1 MLKMLLNNN
10 DVVFERDMKIY
21 CNNDLKLGASK
32 ASLTI
37 IDLDA
42 GLPKG
47 NYMFSANER
56 LVEMRLFTGKT
67 YIINSLLHGYYSP
80 ICVLNAGLLDNVEMI
95 YHDIDELKNNK
106 TTLPLVLVD
115 YLGKNS
121 VTLADKSY
129 YELNNIA
136 DFMKNN
142 PNYMVEIISNVD
154 IDDVEK
160 AYNLS
165 QSRSC
170 AIKDY
175 IVSIGV
181 DKDRIIASGFANTA
195 YLSESDTV
203 YQTEIRI
210 W

>member
-1 MLKMLLNNN
+1 MVYHN
-10 DVVFERDMKIY
+10 
-21 CNNDLKLGASK
+21 
-32 ASLTI
+32 
-37 IDLDA
+37 IDL
-42 GLPKG
+42 
-47 NYMFSANER
+47 
-56 LVEMRLFTGKT
+56 
-67 YIINSLLHGYYSP
+67 
-80 ICVLNAGLLDNVEMI
+80 
-95 YHDIDELKNNK
+95 LKANK

-121 VTLADKSY
+121 VMLVDKSY

-142 PNYMVEIISNVD
+142 PNYTVEIIINVD

-165 QSRSC
+165 QSRSH
-170 AIKDY
+170 AIKNY
-175 IVSIGV
+175 LVSIGV
-181 DKDRIIASGFANTA
+181 DKDRVIASGFANTA